1 LIALC
6 NQRRPDPASHPH
18 AAALLSFAGQA
29 PWVEAEHAL
38 CVPKLRL
45 TLSSTISS
53 SPKSGK
59 LVAVI
64 ASSALAVAAL
74 IAGVA
79 APSALADPSARSAAA
94 AAAGPAGTVAALRQV
109 RVATAVTQAGS
120 TPPVQQTPQQI
131 ARKMLRSF
139 GWTGHQFKYLNLL
152 WEAESSWNVSA
163 ENPSTGAYGIP
174 QAVPGAKM
182 SAAGPD
188 WQTDVTTQ
196 VRWGLGYISAAYG
209 SPRAAWE
216 HEVTYGWY

>member
-1 LIALC
+1 MGGSRARL
-6 NQRRPDPASHPH
+6 
-18 AAALLSFAGQA
+18 G
-29 PWVEAEHAL
+29 
-38 CVPKLRL
+38 VPKLRL

-64 ASSALAVAAL
+64 AGSALAVAAL
-74 IAGVA
+74 IAVMAGPSA
-79 APSALADPSARSAAA
+79 LTGASAPSASSARSSAVTAV
-94 AAAGPAGTVAALRQV
+94 GSVGSMQLLRQV
-109 RVATAVTQAGS
+109 RVATALVPARSSQSNQQA
-120 TPPVQQTPQQI
+120 PQQI

-139 GWTGHQFKYLNLL
+139 GWTWRQFRYLNWL

-174 QAVPGAKM
+174 QAVPGSKM

-188 WQTDVTTQ
+188 WQTDAATQ
-196 VRWGLGYISAAYG
+196 IRWGLGYISAAYG
-209 SPRAAWE
+209 SPRSAWG

>member
-1 LIALC
+1 MGGSRA
-6 NQRRPDPASHPH
+6 RP
-18 AAALLSFAGQA
+18 G
-29 PWVEAEHAL
+29 
-38 CVPKLRL
+38 VPKLRL

-64 ASSALAVAAL
+64 AGFALAVAAL
-74 IAGVA
+74 IAVVA
-79 APSALADPSARSAAA
+79 APSALAGASAHSAPSTRASATTAMGS
-94 AAAGPAGTVAALRQV
+94 AGSMQVLRQV
-109 RVATAVTQAGS
+109 RVATALVPARSTQS
-120 TPPVQQTPQQI
+120 NQQAPQQI

-139 GWTGHQFKYLNLL
+139 GWTWRQFKYLDLL

-163 ENPSTGAYGIP
+163 ENPSTGAFGIP

-188 WQTDVTTQ
+188 WQTNAATQ
-196 VRWGLGYISAAYG
+196 IRWGLGYISAAYG
-209 SPRAAWE
+209 SPRSAWE

>member
-1 LIALC
+1 MGGSRA
-6 NQRRPDPASHPH
+6 RP
-18 AAALLSFAGQA
+18 G
-29 PWVEAEHAL
+29 
-38 CVPKLRL
+38 VPKLRL

-64 ASSALAVAAL
+64 AGFALAVAAL
-74 IAGVA
+74 IAVVA
-79 APSALADPSARSAAA
+79 APSALAGASAHSAPSTRASATTAMGS
-94 AAAGPAGTVAALRQV
+94 AGSMQVLRQV
-109 RVATAVTQAGS
+109 RVATALVPARSSQSNQQA
-120 TPPVQQTPQQI
+120 PQQI

-139 GWTGHQFKYLNLL
+139 GWTWRQFKYLDLL

-163 ENPSTGAYGIP
+163 ENPSTGAFGIP

-188 WQTDVTTQ
+188 WQTNAATQ
-196 VRWGLGYISAAYG
+196 IRWGLGYISAAYG
-209 SPRAAWE
+209 SPRSAWE

>member
-1 LIALC
+1 MGGSRA
-6 NQRRPDPASHPH
+6 RP
-18 AAALLSFAGQA
+18 G
-29 PWVEAEHAL
+29 
-38 CVPKLRL
+38 VPKLRL

-64 ASSALAVAAL
+64 AGSALAVAAL
-74 IAGVA
+74 IAIVA
-79 APSALADPSARSAAA
+79 APSALAGPSAPSAHSARSSATTAM
-94 AAAGPAGTVAALRQV
+94 GPAGSMQVLRQV
-109 RVATAVTQAGS
+109 RVATALVPARSTQ
-120 TPPVQQTPQQI
+120 PNQQAPQQI

-139 GWTGHQFKYLNLL
+139 GWTWRQFKYLDVL

-163 ENPSTGAYGIP
+163 ENPSTGAFGIP

-188 WQTDVTTQ
+188 WQTDAATQ
-196 VRWGLGYISAAYG
+196 IRWGLGYISAAYG
-209 SPRAAWE
+209 SPRSAWE